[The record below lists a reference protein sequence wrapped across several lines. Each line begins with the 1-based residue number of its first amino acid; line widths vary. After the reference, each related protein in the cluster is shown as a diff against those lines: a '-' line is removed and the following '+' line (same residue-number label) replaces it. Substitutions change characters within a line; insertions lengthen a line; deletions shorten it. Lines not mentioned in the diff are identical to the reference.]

1 MIFAGTRPPD
11 RAERARARA
20 ERARLAEPV
29 EPGDGPPEVGQQR
42 AWNQTFEGPVDGP
55 VEGSVDD
62 AADGTSDEDPETT
75 PGPVLDAPPT

>member
-42 AWNQTFEGPVDGP
+42 AWNQTFDEPA
-55 VEGSVDD
+55 E
-62 AADGTSDEDPETT
+62 GTSDEEPETA
-75 PGPVLDAPPT
+75 PGPVVDETPT

>member
-29 EPGDGPPEVGQQR
+29 EPKDGPPEVGQQR
-42 AWNQTFEGPVDGP
+42 AWNQTFDDPGEGP
-55 VEGSVDD
+55 
-62 AADGTSDEDPETT
+62 AAGTSDEESETA
-75 PGPVLDAPPT
+75 PGPVVDETPT